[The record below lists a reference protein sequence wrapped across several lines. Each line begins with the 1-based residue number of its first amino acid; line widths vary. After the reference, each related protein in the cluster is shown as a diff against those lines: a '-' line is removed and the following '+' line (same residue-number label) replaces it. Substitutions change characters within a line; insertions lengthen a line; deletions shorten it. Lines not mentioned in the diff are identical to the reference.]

1 MQIYAP
7 KVGCLGA
14 RGERHPTSDRRGV
27 PPGGIASWS
36 RTSGILP
43 RRAWRGPTASSYRR
57 GLGATRDFHHGLLA
71 IVAAVLLLGVT
82 AVAQEAQEPQPWL
95 HVQVQGEGADGQ
107 NVGINLPLRAVG
119 ALLQMAPDTVIS
131 EGQLRIG
138 QHGLAVSDIRQ
149 MWQELR
155 NAGDTEFVTAQQ
167 GDQMVRVA
175 RVGERII
182 VRIEEDDRTV
192 RADLP
197 VAVVDALLSGDGE
210 TLNITAALEELST
223 LRGDIINVTEEKRQ
237 IRVWIDD
244 VAEQ

>member
-1 MQIYAP
+1 
-7 KVGCLGA
+7 
-14 RGERHPTSDRRGV
+14 
-27 PPGGIASWS
+27 
-36 RTSGILP
+36 
-43 RRAWRGPTASSYRR
+43 
-57 GLGATRDFHHGLLA
+57 
-71 IVAAVLLLGVT
+71 
-82 AVAQEAQEPQPWL
+82 
-95 HVQVQGEGADGQ
+95 
-107 NVGINLPLRAVG
+107 
-119 ALLQMAPDTVIS
+119 MAPDTVIS